1 MKSSNF
7 VEVKVY
13 KSINM
18 IRKFL
23 LSLLIL
29 FLFVSIVIIFRSFL
43 MHYIIEPVA
52 LLIWLVWRIISSV
65 DQNIYWIVLIVFCVI
80 IFLRLIPP
88 GNEKSHISAYNYT
101 YEAFSRVEHWQR
113 LIWDSAL
120 GRIESEYLRD
130 GLKEL
135 LIAVS
140 AQNERS
146 DTPDSEEVIAK
157 GKVSL
162 SPAARRYLF
171 PSSGE
176 NRVSSINS
184 QRNSLFFVPRQLRRW
199 GRKFVHQDHTLIDE
213 ILSQMETE
221 LEINYEE

>member
-7 VEVKVY
+7 VEVKVC

-43 MHYIIEPVA
+43 IDNIIEPVA
-52 LLIWLVWRIISSV
+52 LLLWLVWRIISSV
-65 DQNIYWIVLIVFCVI
+65 DQNIYWIVLIFFVVI

-101 YEAFSRVEHWQR
+101 YEAFSRVEHWQM

-120 GRIESEYLRD
+120 GWIESEYLRD

-135 LIAVS
+135 LMAVIAQV
-140 AQNERS
+140 EHS
-146 DTPDSEEVIAK
+146 DTSDSEEVIAK

-171 PSSGE
+171 PPSGE
-176 NRVSSINS
+176 NRVFSINF
-184 QRNSLFFVPRQLRRW
+184 QRNSLFFVPRWLRRW
-199 GRKFVHQDHTLIDE
+199 GR
-213 ILSQMETE
+213 
-221 LEINYEE
+221 